1 MKMNYPLHLPNQ
13 ENEFVSSLH
22 EGSGMVWI
30 GGARMHGAK
39 NGAWTW
45 DDQAMR
51 VNFTNWEE
59 EGEVDGPEEEDKDN
73 EGPGGGK
80 F

>member
-1 MKMNYPLHLPNQ
+1 
-13 ENEFVSSLH
+13 
-22 EGSGMVWI
+22 MVWI

-45 DDQAMR
+45 DDQAIR

>member
-1 MKMNYPLHLPNQ
+1 
-13 ENEFVSSLH
+13 
-22 EGSGMVWI
+22 MVWI

-73 EGPGGGK
+73 EGPGGGNLTMPVIFIWRK
-80 F
+80 RASKVVSLWRFSF